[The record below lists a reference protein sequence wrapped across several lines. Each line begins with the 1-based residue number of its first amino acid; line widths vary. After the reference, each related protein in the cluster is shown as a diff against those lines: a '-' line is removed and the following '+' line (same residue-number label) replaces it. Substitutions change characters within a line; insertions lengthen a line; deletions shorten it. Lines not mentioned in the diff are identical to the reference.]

1 MKGRYPERRQ
11 HVRIITLRNFAWFV
25 LASVLVLAAINVMSE
40 LRAPHANDYGRI
52 LNKQIVASPEPST
65 TQTAEV
71 APVEEGASVGS
82 ENLVDQPMDPP
93 VVTQQPRLDAAAW
106 QTRASAAPLE
116 PVTTTRASG
125 DKVAIV
131 GDESGVAV
139 VTPKHK
145 LRGGWF
151 RP

>member
-11 HVRIITLRNFAWFV
+11 HIRIVTLRNFAWLT
-25 LASVLVLAAINVMSE
+25 LASVLILAAINVMSE

-52 LNKQIVASPEPST
+52 LNKQIIASPEPST

-71 APVEEGASVGS
+71 TPVEEGASVGS
-82 ENLVDQPMDPP
+82 ENLVDNPAP
-93 VVTQQPRLDAAAW
+93 VTPVQ
-106 QTRASAAPLE
+106 AAPAPPPQL
-116 PVTTTRASG
+116 TTSPTAIAADANG
-125 DKVAIV
+125 TGKVAIV
-131 GDESGVAV
+131 GDESGVAIV
-139 VTPKHK
+139 SPKHK